1 MKKIVFFFCLLV
13 HVYYVYADGT
23 LDPEFGGGDGYIT
36 MPAGF
41 YACGIAVQY
50 DTNIIVAGSNVSNN
64 FQVMRYLNDGTLD
77 STFNTNNSDNIG
89 GIGTQ
94 GPAGIPFSV
103 IAQPDGSIIVVG
115 QDATG
120 SNFQIAKYTY
130 YGFLDTTFGTNGVTV
145 GPKGFAID
153 STLAINTAN
162 VSNIFNGNIVVAG
175 NNDAGNGLIAQYNSS
190 GVFSNTFAINSYG
203 FGENVM
209 VQSDSK
215 VVMAG
220 TNANGEMQITRYY
233 GDGSVDRAF
242 ATNGI
247 ATGPSGVAAALL
259 IQPDGKYVIAGYNL
273 EATPQMLLAR
283 FTAEG
288 TLDASF
294 GTGGFVTGPANFFA
308 NSLALQAD
316 GKIIIG
322 GDGSSTI
329 KLTRYT
335 ATGIL
340 DTSFGSGGLVTGTI
354 GNVFGIALQQNGYIL
369 TVGMDP
375 IASNFQV
382 ARYTNSVP
390 LTPPIFTSPLTNAVG
405 QFTIEGVAQN
415 PSQVY
420 LYIDGSQVDSVY
432 TDAGGANTWAVP
444 TTLSHAGLYTLRAV
458 ALYKNGNSSSAVM
471 DELRMY
477 GK

>member
-1 MKKIVFFFCLLV
+1 MKRGIYCFWLLV
-13 HVYYVYADGT
+13 SGYLIYADGT
-23 LDPEFGGGDGYIT
+23 LDPEFGGGLGYIT

-41 YACGIAVQY
+41 YASGIAVQY

-64 FQVMRYLNDGTLD
+64 FQVMRYLSDGTLD
-77 STFNTNNSDNIG
+77 STFNTNNSDDIG

-162 VSNIFNGNIVVAG
+162 VSNILNGNIVVVG

-203 FGENVM
+203 FGESVM

-220 TNANGEMQITRYY
+220 TNANGEMQITRYF
-233 GDGSVDRAF
+233 GDGSVDRTF
-242 ATNGI
+242 AVNGI
-247 ATGPSGVAAALL
+247 VTGPSGVATALL
-259 IQPDGKYVIAGYNL
+259 IQPDGSYVVAGHDL
-273 EATPQMLLAR
+273 SATPQMLLAR
-283 FTAEG
+283 FTPAG
-288 TLDASF
+288 VPDASF
-294 GTGGFVTGPANFFA
+294 GTDGVVTGPANFLA

-316 GKIIIG
+316 GNIIVG
-322 GDGSSTI
+322 GDGPSNI

-335 ATGIL
+335 ATGTL
-340 DTSFGSGGLVTGTI
+340 DATFGTGGVVIGTI

-369 TVGMDP
+369 TVGMDS

-390 LTPPIFTSPLTNAVG
+390 FSAPIFTSPLTNPVG
-405 QFTIEGVAQN
+405 DITIEGTAQN

-420 LYIDGSQVDSVY
+420 LYIDGSQIGSVY
-432 TDAGGANTWAVP
+432 TDESGANTWSVP
-444 TTLSHAGLYTLRAV
+444 TTLSHAGLYTVRAV
-458 ALYKNGNSSSAVM
+458 ALYKDGNSNSAVM

-477 GK
+477 GE